1 MEICSEIIKEIM
13 NTHNL
18 SQQALADR
26 LNLGQKTISD
36 WILGKTLPNAKSLIQ
51 IHNEFGITPN
61 EILGIE
67 GNAKIYNDIH
77 QKNLFNNTEKTNQ
90 QR

>member
-67 GNAKIYNDIH
+67 GNAKIYKEADKGH
-77 QKNLFNNTEKTNQ
+77 SLAP
-90 QR
+90 